1 MIPFTGERFIP
12 AELGEL
18 SLEHWHRYA
27 ACGAAVAGLDV
38 LDVACGEGYGSALL
52 ARSARSV
59 VGVDISGEA
68 IAHARAEYA
77 AVGNVRFEAASV
89 ATLPFAD
96 ASFDAVVSFETIEH
110 VDGAL
115 QEQMLRELRRVLK
128 PGGFLVISSPNKA
141 VYSDKRGFT
150 NEFHVRELYFDE
162 FDALLAVRF
171 PQRRFFGQRMF
182 PR

>member
-1 MIPFTGERFIP
+1 
-12 AELGEL
+12 
-18 SLEHWHRYA
+18 
-27 ACGAAVAGLDV
+27 
-38 LDVACGEGYGSALL
+38 
-52 ARSARSV
+52 
-59 VGVDISGEA
+59 
-68 IAHARAEYA
+68 
-77 AVGNVRFEAASV
+77 VRFEAASV

-162 FDALLAVRF
+162 FDALLAARLPATALLRTAHGVGVDGR
-171 PQRRFFGQRMF
+171 PARGQRCLV
-182 PR
+182 RRLHR